1 MQGSDRYQSDTVH
14 STVLFARIEKNSLDV
29 TLRGSALDVS
39 CGDHEFLP
47 SSVDC
52 VLPFKVDDDNVG
64 LIGLDIVF
72 LHFQSEYIQYQG
84 VMYTEGLFIF
94 VLQHSQQAADC
105 H

>member
-1 MQGSDRYQSDTVH
+1 M
-14 STVLFARIEKNSLDV
+14 
-29 TLRGSALDVS
+29 DVS

-84 VMYTEGLFIF
+84 VNTLGLLLDLTIFFSYVPLTLITESHEHVFD
-94 VLQHSQQAADC
+94 A
-105 H
+105 